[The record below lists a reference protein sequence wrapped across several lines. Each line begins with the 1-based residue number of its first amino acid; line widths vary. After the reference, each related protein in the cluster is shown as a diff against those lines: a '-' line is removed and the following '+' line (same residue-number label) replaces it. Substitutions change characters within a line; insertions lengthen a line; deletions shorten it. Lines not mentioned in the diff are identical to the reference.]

1 MSQFAA
7 QWSGFELPRLV
18 HPDEMARAAD
28 ALRTTLQVGMR
39 IGARVA
45 AAAGFGGVMW
55 LLLAGPG
62 FLDGRSST
70 VDHTSSQRTPA
81 RHAVR

>member
-7 QWSGFELPRLV
+7 QWSGFEMPRLV
-18 HPDEMARAAD
+18 HADEMARVAD
-28 ALRTTLQVGMR
+28 ALRTTLRVGR

-45 AAAGFGGVMW
+45 AAAGFAGVMW

-70 VDHTSSQRTPA
+70 VDHASQRTPA

>member
-7 QWSGFELPRLV
+7 QWSGFEMPRLV
-18 HPDEMARAAD
+18 HADEMARAAD
-28 ALRTTLQVGMR
+28 ALRTTLRVGTR

-45 AAAGFGGVMW
+45 AAAGFAGAMW

-70 VDHTSSQRTPA
+70 VDHASQRTPA

>member
-7 QWSGFELPRLV
+7 QWSGFELPCLV
-18 HPDEMARAAD
+18 HANEMARAAD
-28 ALRTTLQVGMR
+28 ALRTILRVGTR
-39 IGARVA
+39 VGVRVA
-45 AAAGFGGVMW
+45 AAAGFAGAMW

-70 VDHTSSQRTPA
+70 VDHISSQRTPA

>member
-7 QWSGFELPRLV
+7 QWSGFEMPRLV
-18 HPDEMARAAD
+18 HAAEMARAAD
-28 ALRTTLQVGMR
+28 ALRTLLC
-39 IGARVA
+39 IGAQVA
-45 AAAGFGGVMW
+45 AAAGFAGVMW

-70 VDHTSSQRTPA
+70 VVHAPQRTAA
-81 RHAVR
+81 RHVR

>member
-18 HPDEMARAAD
+18 HADEMSRAVE
-28 ALRTTLQVGMR
+28 ALRTTLRVGTR
-39 IGARVA
+39 IGVRVA
-45 AAAGFGGVMW
+45 AAAGFGGMMW

-70 VDHTSSQRTPA
+70 VDHVSSQRTAA